1 MVKHT
6 SLGHL
11 ECWMLWA
18 VDDKLISVLAIV
30 GHKVIFLDHSEGQYV
45 SYSLGV
51 ILDRIGISGDF
62 ANFVGMC
69 RSCVTMD
76 TYEFSVGSIYDI

>member
-1 MVKHT
+1 M
-6 SLGHL
+6 
-11 ECWMLWA
+11 
-18 VDDKLISVLAIV
+18 DDNLISISGVV
-30 GHKVIFLDHSEGQYV
+30 GHRMIFMYQAKKQDV

-62 ANFVGMC
+62 ANFVGVC
-69 RSCVTMD
+69 CSCVTMD